1 MSNQNPL
8 FPGLSFSWKRALGV
22 SGVKNKISRSVGVP
36 TTKSGRQRMM
46 GRFIDKN
53 FEETEPECSSKNT
66 KTKMKEA
73 AGGGG
78 GAGGGAGGIGGA
90 AVNRTGSAVA
100 ATGDDRSVIPV
111 DKRKRQKLPML
122 RRIKIPV

>member
-53 FEETEPECSSKNT
+53 FEETEPECFSKDT

-78 GAGGGAGGIGGA
+78 GGAGGIGGG
-90 AVNRTGSAVA
+90 AVNRAGSGVA
-100 ATGDDRSVIPV
+100 ATGDDTSVIPV
-111 DKRKRQKLPML
+111 DKRKRRNLKML
-122 RRIKIPV
+122 RRITNPQSL